1 METLI
6 GSMDGKGPAESLYAV
21 AELHKELARTETWA
35 VLRARQAGL
44 SWEAIALCLGMSK
57 QAVHKKYGK
66 R

>member
-6 GSMDGKGPAESLYAV
+6 GSMDGKGPAQALYAV
-21 AELHKELARTETWA
+21 ADLRKELARTETEA
-35 VLRARQAGL
+35 VLRARRAGL
-44 SWEAIALCLGMSK
+44 SWEAIAVCLGVSK